1 MVMINIVFSLN
12 DYLGIAGCL
21 VLSRVIRVKYEDG
34 VLKPLDKVDAS
45 EGEILVV
52 RILKR
57 ELAEKVFG
65 SLRVDKRAL
74 EEALREAEDEIGVY

>member
-1 MVMINIVFSLN
+1 M
-12 DYLGIAGCL
+12 
-21 VLSRVIRVKYEDG
+21 SRVIRVKYEDG

-57 ELAEKVFG
+57 ELAEKVFR